1 MLDIEEWSAF
11 NSIYFAQ
18 CKQSEFMYFETF
30 HILLNIQFKL
40 TFDHIGGKDFLCSTD
55 NLIEIDKDT
64 MEKVMHVE
72 LSWMWKSK
80 SKQVD
85 IPRMI

>member
-1 MLDIEEWSAF
+1 MICTGIWGEKKCWTLIEEWSAF

-18 CKQSEFMYFETF
+18 CKQSNLCILRLSIF
-30 HILLNIQFKL
+30 HWLNIQVKL

-64 MEKVMHVE
+64 VEKVMHVG
-72 LSWMWKSK
+72 LSF
-80 SKQVD
+80 
-85 IPRMI
+85 I